1 MRALPT
7 VATVRALPT
16 VVLALALLGSALP
29 ADAADP
35 VGTAR
40 REVAALRADARRATA
55 SLVAG
60 TERLEADRARLTAVE
75 RHATSARRE
84 AAQAQTQVAGSRE
97 RLGVVVAAA
106 YRRPAPDDVVLAL
119 GSGAQALHDA
129 LVARADL
136 DHVRGD
142 EQSLL
147 RAASGASVR
156 ARGLVRSAAQL
167 EQEARARSRAVAR
180 DVARLRAQA
189 ERSRQRLQRA
199 ADRLARAQAER
210 EAARLRAA
218 RLRAA
223 SAAPDDPS
231 AAACGGGG
239 TGGAPNGFLPATSL
253 CPIGGGHALRA
264 DAAAAFLRLHAARP
278 QCVTDA
284 YRSYGGQVWVYRRTP
299 SLAAVPGTSKHGLG
313 IALDLGCGAERFGS
327 DAYRWLQAN
336 AGRFGWHHPAWAE
349 PGGVTPEPWHWEYG
363 G

>member
-1 MRALPT
+1 M
-7 VATVRALPT
+7 
-16 VVLALALLGSALP
+16 LALALLGSALP

-40 REVAALRADARRATA
+40 REVAALRADVRQATA

-60 TERLEADRARLTAVE
+60 TRRLEADRARLTAVQ
-75 RHATSARRE
+75 RRATSARRE
-84 AAQAQTQVAGSRE
+84 AAQAQAQVAGSRE

-119 GSGAQALHDA
+119 GSGANALHDA

-136 DHVRGD
+136 DHVRGS
-142 EQSLL
+142 EQALL
-147 RAASGASVR
+147 RAASGASVQ
-156 ARGLVRSAAQL
+156 ARGSVRSAEQL
-167 EQEARARSRAVAR
+167 EQEARTRSRAVAR

-189 ERSRQRLQRA
+189 ERSRQRLERA
-199 ADRLARAQAER
+199 ASRLARTQ
-210 EAARLRAA
+210 AARAAA
-218 RLRAA
+218 RSRATRA
-223 SAAPDDPS
+223 VRSADVP
-231 AAACGGGG
+231 AAGSCAGGS
-239 TGGAPNGFLPATSL
+239 TGGAPNGFLPPSSL

-264 DAAAAFLRLHAARP
+264 DAAAAFLRLNAARP

-284 YRSYGGQVWVYRRTP
+284 YRSYAGQVSVYRRTP

-327 DAYRWLQAN
+327 DAYRWLKDN

-363 G
+363 